1 MTKKDR
7 RKSTSKNEKNKKG
20 FFGVRRHEQ
29 LSIQI
34 HTQFK
39 YTSEKL
45 LNGPFQI
52 LWMKMPTLQKKK
64 RAEEVR

>member
-52 LWMKMPTLQKKK
+52 FVNEDADFTKEKKS
-64 RAEEVR
+64 RRS